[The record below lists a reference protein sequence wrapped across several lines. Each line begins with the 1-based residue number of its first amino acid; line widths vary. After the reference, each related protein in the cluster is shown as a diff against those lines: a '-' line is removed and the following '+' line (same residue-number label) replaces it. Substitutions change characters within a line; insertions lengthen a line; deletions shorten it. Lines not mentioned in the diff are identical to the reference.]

1 MLEKLSISLPPD
13 LLRDVR
19 ESVESGE
26 FSSASEAM
34 RDAIRIWKRTREEDA
49 ERLSVIRARIR
60 RSLDDSRRNLTSEEV
75 DEHLAELFAKAQQ
88 AGGNAR
94 SES

>member
-1 MLEKLSISLPPD
+1 MVEKLRISLPPD

-26 FSSASEAM
+26 LSLASEAM
-34 RDAIRIWKRTREEDA
+34 RDAIRNWKRTREEEA

-60 RSLDDSRRNLTSEEV
+60 RSLDDSRPNLTSEEV
-75 DEHLAELFAKAQQ
+75 DERLAEVFAKAQQ

>member
-1 MLEKLSISLPPD
+1 MVEKLSISLPPD

-26 FSSASEAM
+26 FSSTSEAM

-60 RSLDDSRRNLTSEEV
+60 RSLDDSRPNLTSEDV
-75 DEHLAELFAKAQQ
+75 AKHLAELFAKAQQ